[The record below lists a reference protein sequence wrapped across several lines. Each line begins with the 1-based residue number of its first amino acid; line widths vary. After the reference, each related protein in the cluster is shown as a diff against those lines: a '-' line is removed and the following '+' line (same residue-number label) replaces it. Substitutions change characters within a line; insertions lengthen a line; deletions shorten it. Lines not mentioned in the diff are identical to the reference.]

1 MLKLKRPT
9 TKLGKASL
17 MLIAMTF
24 VAWLFVNNAQ
34 NCLSR
39 DFVEQ
44 APPAICW
51 RATNDYESTIAYSQ
65 VIYLGLLAL
74 AIICSSASISRLKIK
89 HSHATSAEHKKIAW
103 FLVALSILLLTFVVT
118 TFEVWQRTTFNNNNY
133 FLNTTTDAV
142 VKIGVPLWLAIAT
155 AAITYGLSYF
165 KKRNRHLA

>member
-1 MLKLKRPT
+1 MKLRVKWPT

-17 MLIAMTF
+17 MFIVLTF

-51 RATNDYESTIAYSQ
+51 RVTNDYESTIAYSQ
-65 VIYLGLLAL
+65 TIYLGLLAL
-74 AIICSSASISRLKIK
+74 AIICSSATISRLKIK
-89 HSHATSAEHKKIAW
+89 RSHTQPVELKKTTW
-103 FLVALSILLLTFVVT
+103 FLAALSILLLIFVVT

-133 FLNTTTDAV
+133 FLNTATDIV
-142 VKIGVPLWLAIAT
+142 VKIGVPLLLALT
-155 AAITYGLSYF
+155 TVTVTYGLTYF
-165 KKRNRHLA
+165 KRKTS